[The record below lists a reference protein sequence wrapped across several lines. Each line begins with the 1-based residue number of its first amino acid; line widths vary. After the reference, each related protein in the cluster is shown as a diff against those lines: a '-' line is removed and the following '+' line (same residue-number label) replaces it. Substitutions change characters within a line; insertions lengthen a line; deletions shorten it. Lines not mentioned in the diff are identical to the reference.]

1 MSDLI
6 DRCDEKAQEYRDI
19 LRFFGTR
26 IGQRW
31 REDETENS
39 RYFVTSPKERVMHD

>member
-6 DRCDEKAQEYRDI
+6 DRCNEKLPEYRDI
-19 LRFFGTR
+19 SRFFGTR

-31 REDETENS
+31 REDETEKRKLFYDKS
-39 RYFVTSPKERVMHD
+39 ST